1 MSIKEFTVFVATLM
15 SIVAMSIDA
24 LLPAFGFITSDLS
37 VTNPNQV
44 QLVISALFLG
54 LALGQLVCGPL
65 SDAFGR
71 KPILYIA
78 LGVYFIGT
86 LICYLSQSIETLLI
100 GRVVQGLGVAGP
112 NITAISLVRDR
123 YKGREMA
130 RIMSLVMM
138 IFIMVPT
145 LAPAI
150 GQAILLVADWRAI
163 FILYFIYAAAI
174 LSWVYLRL
182 DESLAIDQRIP
193 FRAKRLANGFR
204 EVLSNRS
211 TTSITICMGM
221 IFGCLV
227 GYINSCQQIIQ
238 VQFDTGKMFSVYFG
252 LLALL
257 LGASS
262 IVNSRFVEKLGMH
275 YIASRALLFMV
286 ASSAVFLLAQQLT
299 DTTLWMF
306 LVYAGTL
313 FASFGLIFGNLNA
326 LAMEPMGHLAG
337 IASAVIGS
345 ISSVMS
351 ISIGTLIGQLYN
363 GTVIPITIGPLVLAA
378 TAWVL
383 LRYAH
388 QHKQRNQQSGN
399 KTLF

>member
-86 LICYLSQSIETLLI
+86 VICYLSQSIETLLI

-363 GTVIPITIGPLVLAA
+363 GTVTPITIGPLVLAA

-388 QHKQRNQQSGN
+388 QHKQRY
-399 KTLF
+399 

>member
-86 LICYLSQSIETLLI
+86 VICYLSQSIETLLI

-388 QHKQRNQQSGN
+388 QHKQRY
-399 KTLF
+399 

>member
-1 MSIKEFTVFVATLM
+1 MSVKEFTAFVAILM

-24 LLPAFGFITSDLS
+24 LLPAFGFITSDLA
-37 VTNPNQV
+37 VANPNKV

-71 KPILYIA
+71 KPVLYAA
-78 LGVYFIGT
+78 LTIYFIGT
-86 LICYLSQSIETLLI
+86 LICYTSQSIETLLI
-100 GRVVQGLGVAGP
+100 GRVIQGLGVAGP
-112 NITAISLVRDR
+112 NITAISLVRDK

-130 RIMSLVMM
+130 KIMSLVMM

-145 LAPAI
+145 LAPAL
-150 GQAILLVADWRAI
+150 GQAILLIADWRAI
-163 FILYFIYAAAI
+163 FILYIAYASVI
-174 LSWVYLRL
+174 LVWVILRL
-182 DESLAIDQRIP
+182 DESLPKDQRIP
-193 FRAKRLANGFR
+193 FRTARLAAGFK

-211 TTSITICMGM
+211 TTSITVCMGL
-221 IFGCLV
+221 IFGCLI

-262 IVNSRFVEKLGMH
+262 LVNSRFVEKLGMH
-275 YIASRALLFMV
+275 YIASRALLFIV
-286 ASSAVFLLAQQLT
+286 ASSTLFLLAQQVV
-299 DTTLWMF
+299 DIKLWMF
-306 LVYAGTL
+306 LSYAATL
-313 FASFGLIFGNLNA
+313 FASFGLIFGNLNSM
-326 LAMEPMGHLAG
+326 AMEPMGHLAG

-351 ISIGTLIGQLYN
+351 ISIGTLIGQLYD
-363 GTVIPITIGPLVLAA
+363 GTVAPVTLGPLLLAA
-378 TAWVL
+378 TAWAL
-383 LRYAH
+383 LQFANRRKGD
-388 QHKQRNQQSGN
+388 QIIGN
-399 KTLF
+399 AATR